1 MLHVTVHIGE
11 LEARSLHNQ
20 LLSLDIA
27 YDKVEALASYLVA
40 MLPRQGSEMAGHLRD
55 YPRWSGSLWDLVA
68 RAIAQVV
75 YPNQA
80 IPPAI
85 KPDRRCAYASRI
97 CVAVEA
103 EDMGSRGRLLANAE
117 IAQLEGQR
125 GFYRAVFSED
135 ILGERSAEFA
145 YGSKRMDYAD
155 FVMRAICWALY
166 DQDTLGPRPKLLLPQ
181 TMTANGVEC
190 FDVQGLAEPARTG
203 FTRYLARK
211 YPTQAPAALARADDF
226 VAFLFNKS

>member
-1 MLHVTVHIGE
+1 MLHVTVHIGA

-40 MLPRQGSEMAGHLRD
+40 MLPRQGSEMVGYLRD

-80 IPPAI
+80 IPPSI
-85 KPDRRCAYASRI
+85 KPDRRCAYAKRI

-103 EDMGSRGRLLANAE
+103 EELSGRGRLVASAE
-117 IAQLEGQR
+117 ITMVEGQR
-125 GFYRAVFSED
+125 GMYRAVFRED
-135 ILGERSAEFA
+135 ILGERTAEFA

-155 FVMRAICWALY
+155 FVMRAICWTLFGK
-166 DQDTLGPRPKLLLPQ
+166 DTLGPRPKLLLPQ
-181 TMTANGVEC
+181 TITVDGVDC

-203 FTRYLARK
+203 FARYLARK
-211 YPTQAPAALARADDF
+211 YPTQAPAALAKADDY